1 MVLAKPLPL
10 LTSQLIDQVIA
21 PRMPGYVAGGLN
33 EPQLVPRARQSSA
46 ALTTEPSMKVML
58 DARIVVPST
67 TRPLALAAGPKVL
80 KASSVAGQLKRAPG
94 YPLWSSRS
102 GPQYRARVIH
112 DCERRRKSNQCDEW
126 R

>member
-1 MVLAKPLPL
+1 MYDSTIHCAALGLAP
-10 LTSQLIDQVIA
+10 SC
-21 PRMPGYVAGGLN
+21 
-33 EPQLVPRARQSSA
+33 ARTIGSA